1 VLVEWTMEEAT
12 VALAEVE
19 RVVAKGGGAPWFP
32 TPSPDSAPQRLNL
45 PNPVPESVLIPRFI
59 GLLLRFRVLSISS
72 NSWGAVVDEFSR
84 GLIGAGSTYSLCSLW
99 SSFIHFL
106 TARRR
111 QRDRMMKSH
120 GTAPYNRSVDRFKT
134 TW

>member
-84 GLIGAGSTYSLCSLW
+84 DSLAPAVL
-99 SSFIHFL
+99 IHFVVYG
-106 TARRR
+106 AA
-111 QRDRMMKSH
+111 S
-120 GTAPYNRSVDRFKT
+120 SIF
-134 TW
+134 

>member
-1 VLVEWTMEEAT
+1 VLVEWTMEEAI

-19 RVVAKGGGAPWFP
+19 RVVAKGGGAPRFP

-45 PNPVPESVLIPRFI
+45 PNPVPESVLIPRLI

-84 GLIGAGSTYSLCSLW
+84 DSLAPAVL
-99 SSFIHFL
+99 IHFVVYG
-106 TARRR
+106 AA
-111 QRDRMMKSH
+111 S
-120 GTAPYNRSVDRFKT
+120 SIF
-134 TW
+134 

>member
-1 VLVEWTMEEAT
+1 MEEAT

-19 RVVAKGGGAPWFP
+19 RVVAKGGGAPRFP

-45 PNPVPESVLIPRFI
+45 PNPVPESVLIPRLI

-84 GLIGAGSTYSLCSLW
+84 DSLAPAVL
-99 SSFIHFL
+99 IHFVVYG
-106 TARRR
+106 AA
-111 QRDRMMKSH
+111 S
-120 GTAPYNRSVDRFKT
+120 SIF
-134 TW
+134 